1 MLKLFSKILT
11 LTTLSFFT
19 AGLTASTTIL
29 EDILSGTKDSKTN
42 TTIKAASI
50 KEFPNDQNLTL
61 GYLALCE
68 GTATVSDVIEL
79 GTVSKWSHIAM
90 IFCEPSDIKFT
101 AKELS
106 KTNKS
111 KWLCLEANLDQA
123 GNDVHLIP
131 WSTFEEIEKEAAAVV
146 LRPFSYLS
154 DLPDYNQLK
163 IINQY
168 LGVPYEK
175 FITELVGAAFR
186 ANTAENHQS
195 LFCSELT
202 ALTLQDLGL
211 LTKDACSPDFRF
223 TNNFVPADFSKERP
237 NALHLIGARLG
248 SEMAARPSSAG
259 ENRKAFESFTNAL
272 RCALQKV
279 CCCSCVQ

>member
-1 MLKLFSKILT
+1 MFKLYSKILT
-11 LTTLSFFT
+11 LTILSFFT
-19 AGLTASTTIL
+19 AELTASTTIL
-29 EDILSGTKDSKTN
+29 EDILGGTKDSKIN
-42 TTIKAASI
+42 ATIKAASF
-50 KEFPNDQNLTL
+50 KEFPNNPSLTL
-61 GYLALCE
+61 GYLVLCE
-68 GTATVSDVIEL
+68 GTATVSDIIEL

-90 IFCEPSDIKFT
+90 IFCEPNDIKFT
-101 AKELS
+101 AEELN
-106 KTNKS
+106 KTYKS

-131 WSTFEEIEKEAAAVV
+131 WNTFEEIEKEAAAVV
-146 LRPFSYLS
+146 LRPFAYLS
-154 DLPDYNQLK
+154 DLPTYEQLK
-163 IINQY
+163 VINQY

-186 ANTAENHQS
+186 ANTEENRQS

-211 LTKDACSPDFRF
+211 LTIDASSPDFRF

-237 NALHLIGARLG
+237 NALHLISARLG
-248 SEMAARPSSAG
+248 CEMPARPGTAG
-259 ENRKAFESFTNAL
+259 ENRKAFESFTKAL
-272 RCALQKV
+272 RCVLQKV